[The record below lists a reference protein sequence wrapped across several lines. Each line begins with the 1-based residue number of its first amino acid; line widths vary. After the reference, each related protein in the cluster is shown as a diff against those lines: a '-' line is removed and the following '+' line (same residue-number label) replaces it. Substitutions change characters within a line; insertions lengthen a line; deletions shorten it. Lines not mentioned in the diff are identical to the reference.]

1 MKNYKKG
8 IAISL
13 TAMMTCGMITPVF
26 ASDTS
31 SDYGKEEVV
40 YVMTDANGSVDNIN
54 VVNIFEGGSIT
65 DYGDYLAVK
74 MLTTTDKINKSGDK
88 ITFTTDADRVYY
100 QGTLNSKEIPWNI
113 SVKYY
118 LDDKEYSPSKLAGKS
133 GALKIK
139 ISITQNT
146 KCDETFY
153 EDYALQASFTLNT
166 DICKNINADGATL
179 ANVGSDK
186 QITYTILP
194 GKGLDA
200 SITADV
206 VDFEMDAASIN
217 GIKLKLNLDIDDQE
231 QEITDKVSELIDA
244 TTKLNDGTQ
253 ALYDG
258 TTKIKSATSTIDTA
272 ASSLNSGSATLD
284 SGISSLQSGMQTLK
298 NGLDTLSDRSSQL
311 TSGSSKISTALKTI
325 QSQLSSV
332 EISTD
337 KLEQLTSSSSQIK
350 QGISDLYDGIES
362 LKANLGYAQ
371 YKAAMSA
378 NGLDIDA
385 LKAQNE
391 QMIENCSSQIVSLQE
406 NIAALEAQVG
416 SEEMIAELNTQITTL
431 QGIIQLITAD
441 NASIDG
447 TESYLNTVSSG
458 TDALYD
464 GISALKS
471 NYEQFDSSIS
481 GLADTL
487 SGFTVNLASLKSGI
501 DQLNTAYSSFDSG
514 ITSYTDG
521 VASVISGYNTLLNGV
536 ASLASGS
543 KELLSGSNSLSNG
556 TNEFYENLVTLCD
569 GAKELN
575 DGTSELASKT
585 SDMDTQIQDK
595 IDDILAS
602 IEGDDSYP
610 ISFVSD
616 KNTNVKDVQFV
627 IKTSSIEKSEP
638 QTEEAQASESKSI
651 LEKFISLFG
660 F

>member
-13 TAMMTCGMITPVF
+13 TAIMTCGMITPVF
-26 ASDTS
+26 ASDAN
-31 SDYGKEEVV
+31 SDGKEEVV

-65 DYGDYLAVK
+65 DYGDYSAVK

-88 ITFTTDADRVYY
+88 ITFSTSADKVYY
-100 QGTLNSKEIPWNI
+100 QGTLNSKDMPWNI
-113 SVKYY
+113 SIKYY
-118 LDDKEYSPSKLAGKS
+118 LDGKEYSPSELAGKS

-139 ISITQNT
+139 ISITEND
-146 KCDETFY
+146 KCNEAFY
-153 EDYALQASFTLNT
+153 DGYALQASFTLDT

-186 QITYTILP
+186 QISYTILP

-200 SITADV
+200 VITTDV
-206 VDFEMDAASIN
+206 TDFEMDAASIN
-217 GIKLKLNLDIDDQE
+217 GVKLKLNLDIDDQE

-253 ALYDG
+253 TLYDG
-258 TTKIKSATSTIDTA
+258 TTKIQDASSTIDTA
-272 ASSLNSGSATLD
+272 ASSLSSGSAALD

-298 NGLDTLSDRSSQL
+298 NGLDALNAKSSEL
-311 TSGSSKISTALKTI
+311 TSGSSKISSALKTI

-337 KLEQLTSSSSQIK
+337 KLTQLTSSSSQIK

-362 LKANLGYAQ
+362 LRTNLGYAQ
-371 YKAAMSA
+371 YKATMSA

-385 LKAQNE
+385 LKTQNT
-391 QMIENCSSQIVSLQE
+391 QMIEGCSSQIAALQE
-406 NIAALEAQVG
+406 NIAALEAQG
-416 SEEMIAELNTQITTL
+416 GQDEMIAELNAQISTL
-431 QGIIQLITAD
+431 QRIIQLLTAD
-441 NASIDG
+441 TASIGG
-447 TESYLNTVSSG
+447 TESYLNTVASG
-458 TDALYD
+458 VDALYD
-464 GISALKS
+464 GISTLKS
-471 NYEQFDSSIS
+471 NYELFDLAISS
-481 GLADTL
+481 LADTL
-487 SGFTVNLASLKSGI
+487 SGLTANLASLKSGI
-501 DQLNTAYSSFDSG
+501 DQLNTAYSSLDSG
-514 ITSYTDG
+514 ITGYTDG
-521 VASVISGYNTLLNGV
+521 VASVVSGYDTILEGV

-543 KELLSGSNSLSNG
+543 SELLSGTNSLSSG
-556 TNEFYENLVTLCD
+556 TSEFYENVVTLCD

-575 DGTSELASKT
+575 DGASELNSKT

-602 IEGDDSYP
+602 IEGDDSKP
-610 ISFVSD
+610 VSFVSD

-627 IKTSSIEKSEP
+627 IKTSSIEKPEVSEDDSS
-638 QTEEAQASESKSI
+638 TTESKS
-651 LEKFISLFG
+651 LWEKFISLFG